1 MSKSIKVL
9 ALLLIFIL
17 IIGNIAVVNA
27 FSVDDVKG
35 KDLDSSDQ
43 ASIDKVGQG
52 VIKVVS
58 TIGSIASV
66 VVLIALGIKYMI
78 GSTEEKAQYKK
89 SLLPYVVGA
98 ILVFGASTLASIIYN
113 NVITTID
120 PKIKDIEANIENLN
134 EKIDNEIERSTTE
147 DEIIKGRLISKEG
160 STYNCAEGVLTL
172 VTDNPE
178 NNITIKLTGNYGT
191 F

>member
-1 MSKSIKVL
+1 MGKNIKIL

-43 ASIDKVGQG
+43 ANIDKVGQG

-98 ILVFGASTLASIIYN
+98 LLVFGASTLASIIYN
-113 NVITTID
+113 IAI
-120 PKIKDIEANIENLN
+120 NL
-134 EKIDNEIERSTTE
+134 
-147 DEIIKGRLISKEG
+147 
-160 STYNCAEGVLTL
+160 
-172 VTDNPE
+172 
-178 NNITIKLTGNYGT
+178 
-191 F
+191 